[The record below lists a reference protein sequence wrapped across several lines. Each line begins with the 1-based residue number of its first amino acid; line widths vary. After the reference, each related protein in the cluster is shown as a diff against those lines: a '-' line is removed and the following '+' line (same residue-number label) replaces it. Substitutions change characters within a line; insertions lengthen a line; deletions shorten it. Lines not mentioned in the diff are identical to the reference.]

1 MFSIF
6 IHNKLANMAIEIA
19 CTVQKSPPCSR
30 QDGLAIR
37 VFRNQ
42 YYKFL
47 SYVVVQ
53 YSEKVATSIKFFP
66 NTY

>member
-1 MFSIF
+1 
-6 IHNKLANMAIEIA
+6 MAIEIA
-19 CTVQKSPPCSR
+19 CTVQKSPPCLR

-47 SYVVVQ
+47 SYIVIQ
-53 YSEKVATSIKFFP
+53 YCGKVATSIKFFP

>member
-1 MFSIF
+1 MQTWRLKSR
-6 IHNKLANMAIEIA
+6 LYL
-19 CTVQKSPPCSR
+19 KSPPCSR
-30 QDGLAIR
+30 QDGLATR

-47 SYVVVQ
+47 SYIVIQ
-53 YSEKVATSIKFFP
+53 YCGKVATSIKFFP